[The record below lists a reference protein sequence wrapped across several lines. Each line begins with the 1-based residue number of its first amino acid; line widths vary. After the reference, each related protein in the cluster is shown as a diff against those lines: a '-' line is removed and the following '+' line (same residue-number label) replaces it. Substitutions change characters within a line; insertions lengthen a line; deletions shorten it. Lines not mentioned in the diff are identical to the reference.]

1 MDSRLKPSSKL
12 IGGSSQS
19 GYIPMKG
26 MLDGTA
32 FNADWLARMAMEGRM
47 YTVNAGIGST
57 PITFAALYT
66 ATAPDLDMSVPA
78 GVLVVPVEIHINV
91 EAYGTTLL
99 FEAIAAYGKGGVIA
113 PTSATAQTPVN
124 HRLDIG
130 NDSGVTI
137 VSDGTGATYMTPA
150 ASVIEF
156 ARWNQ
161 DKVVTI
167 ATAVDTSPR
176 QIGSLS
182 WSALKTGVWPLM
194 YATDG
199 ITRLNIH
206 VSGQAATG
214 FITMTFVKPPL
225 TTD

>member
-12 IGGSSQS
+12 IGGSSQT

-32 FNADWLARMAMEGRM
+32 FTADWLKPG
-47 YTVNAGIGST
+47 
-57 PITFAALYT
+57 
-66 ATAPDLDMSVPA
+66 DLDMSVPA

-91 EAYGTTLL
+91 EAYGSTLL

-182 WSALKTGVWPLM
+182 WSALNTGVWPLM